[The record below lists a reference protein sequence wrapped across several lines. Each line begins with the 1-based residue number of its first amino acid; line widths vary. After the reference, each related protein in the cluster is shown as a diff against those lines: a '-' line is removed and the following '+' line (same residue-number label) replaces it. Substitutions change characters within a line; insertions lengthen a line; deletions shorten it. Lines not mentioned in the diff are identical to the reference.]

1 MTTLSLPSGSY
12 RAGSLRQ
19 SLATRLQRVG
29 QDIWAGLER
38 MGERRAARYLRQL
51 AQDPAWEARLRE
63 AGRSQG

>member
-19 SLATRLQRVG
+19 SLATRLQRIGHQV
-29 QDIWAGLER
+29 WASLER
-38 MGERRAARYLRQL
+38 MGERRAARYLQQF
-51 AQDPAWEARLRE
+51 AQDPVWQARLRE